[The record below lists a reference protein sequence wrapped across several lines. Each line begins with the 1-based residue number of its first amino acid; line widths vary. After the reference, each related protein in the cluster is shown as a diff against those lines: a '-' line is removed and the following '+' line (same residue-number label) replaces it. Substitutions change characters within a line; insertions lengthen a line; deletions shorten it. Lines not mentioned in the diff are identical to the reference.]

1 MALPASSQNKG
12 LSEYRKRA
20 SQQRTGPSPAEGREA
35 GGQQPEPERGKL
47 SPRDGILHQTAS
59 RLPVANQAFL
69 GSWTDDICRE
79 SCSQRLSP
87 QKRHMT
93 HLRSTR
99 VHTENQAAGT
109 GKAIRPKAH
118 LGVTVLAKHL
128 VT

>member
-1 MALPASSQNKG
+1 M
-12 LSEYRKRA
+12 
-20 SQQRTGPSPAEGREA
+20 EG
-35 GGQQPEPERGKL
+35 GGQPELERGNR
-47 SPRDGILHQTAS
+47 SPRVAFSSKLQAGFI
-59 RLPVANQAFL
+59 ANQEFL
-69 GSWTDDICRE
+69 ELADDICQE
-79 SCSQRLSP
+79 CHSQRLSP